1 MLSEELKKLIIA
13 IFVQFIGGLLAAI
26 GYDFVKRQG
35 FGRIAIGLIAIIVL
49 ALLVL
54 IYVYIRRMELA
65 RYWFLAVVI
74 TSVCYALLIVGY
86 QFLNDKY
93 VLIPALWILVGMLLP
108 VHVGSLLTLFNLR
121 W

>member
-1 MLSEELKKLIIA
+1 MSSKEVRDIVIA
-13 IFVQFIGGLLAAI
+13 ILAQFLGGLLATI
-26 GYDFVKRQG
+26 VYNHLERQG
-35 FGRIAIGLIAIIVL
+35 FGIIAIGLIAIIVL